1 MIVIDMSYGMSA
13 PSDIRVSRSTKA
25 RRVAARAILMVC
37 ALSLVGVAPVS
48 AATQLKGWL
57 EWVHKVEM
65 RVVDNGVVEEVTV
78 NAGQHVKK
86 DDLLLRI
93 DQRGAKARLLE
104 TKAGVARARIDT
116 ESANRQLERSREL
129 FDRGLIAIEELK
141 DAELRQAAAVAEEE
155 SAKAAEAE
163 AAVAL
168 ERTELR
174 APFDGIV
181 VARNVWNGAVI
192 YKTLQQ
198 EPLIVIAPNDKMIAR
213 ALVTADVL
221 RRHKPGDRARV
232 RVQGRVRE
240 GRVHSL
246 GVEAV
251 RVELQGAVY
260 YLDILIDRW
269 PDELLRSSETVQIE
283 LP

>member
-1 MIVIDMSYGMSA
+1 MIDMNNGT
-13 PSDIRVSRSTKA
+13 PSPLEAAIRGPSGASRRRFA
-25 RRVAARAILMVC
+25 RILVLC
-37 ALSLVGVAPVS
+37 LLCLAGIAPVS

-57 EWVHKVEM
+57 EWLHKVEM
-65 RVVDNGVVEEVTV
+65 RVVESGVVEEVTV

-86 DDLLLRI
+86 DTLLLRM
-93 DQRGAKARLLE
+93 DQRSAEARLLE
-104 TKAGVARARIDT
+104 AKAGVARARIDT
-116 ESANRQLERSREL
+116 ESANRAMERSQEL
-129 FDRGLIAIEELK
+129 FERGLIAIEELR

-155 SAKAAEAE
+155 SAKAAEAA

-168 ERTELR
+168 ERTALH

-198 EPLIVIAPNDKMIAR
+198 QPLIVIAPNDKMIAR

-221 RRHKPGDRARV
+221 RRYKPGARARV
-232 RVQGRVRE
+232 RIHGRMRE

-260 YLDILIDRW
+260 YLDILIDRQ
-269 PDELLRSSETVQIE
+269 PGELLRSSETVQIE

>member
-1 MIVIDMSYGMSA
+1 MSNGTSSPCDAAISGSSSECRFRSRAIVILCLLCL
-13 PSDIRVSRSTKA
+13 T
-25 RRVAARAILMVC
+25 
-37 ALSLVGVAPVS
+37 GVAPVS

-57 EWVHKVEM
+57 EWLHKVEM

-78 NAGQHVKK
+78 KAGQHVKK
-86 DDLLLRI
+86 DELLLRI
-93 DQRGAKARLLE
+93 DQRSAKARLLE

-116 ESANRQLERSREL
+116 ESAHRQLERSREL
-129 FDRGLIAIEELK
+129 FERGLIAIEELR
-141 DAELRQAAAVAEEE
+141 DAELRQAATVAEEE
-155 SAKAAEAE
+155 SAKAAEAA

-181 VARNVWNGAVI
+181 VACNVWKGAVI

-198 EPLIVIAPNDKMIAR
+198 QPLIVIAPNDKMIAR

-221 RRHKPGDRARV
+221 RRYKPGTRARV
-232 RVQGRVRE
+232 RIQGRFRN

>member
-1 MIVIDMSYGMSA
+1 MIDMNNGTSSPLEAAIRG
-13 PSDIRVSRSTKA
+13 PSGASRRRFA
-25 RRVAARAILMVC
+25 RILVLC
-37 ALSLVGVAPVS
+37 LLCLAGIAPVS

-57 EWVHKVEM
+57 EWLHKVEM
-65 RVVDNGVVEEVTV
+65 RVVESGVVEEVTV

-86 DDLLLRI
+86 DTLLLRM
-93 DQRGAKARLLE
+93 DQRSAEARLLE
-104 TKAGVARARIDT
+104 AKAGVARARIDT
-116 ESANRQLERSREL
+116 ESANRAMERSQEL
-129 FDRGLIAIEELK
+129 FERGLIAIEELR

-155 SAKAAEAE
+155 SAKAAEAA

-168 ERTELR
+168 ERTALH

-198 EPLIVIAPNDKMIAR
+198 QPLIVIAPNDKMIAR

-221 RRHKPGDRARV
+221 RRYKPGARARV
-232 RVQGRVRE
+232 RIHGRMRE

-260 YLDILIDRW
+260 YLDILIDRQ
-269 PDELLRSSETVQIE
+269 PGELLRSSETVQIE